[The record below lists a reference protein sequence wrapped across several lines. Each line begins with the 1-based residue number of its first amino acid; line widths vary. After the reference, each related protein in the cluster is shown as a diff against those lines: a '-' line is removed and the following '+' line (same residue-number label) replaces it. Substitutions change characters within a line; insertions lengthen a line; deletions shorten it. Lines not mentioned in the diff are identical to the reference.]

1 MDTVIIVAN
10 IFAFIAFILYTLSFQ
25 FKKRG
30 NVLKTQIF
38 ANIFYTLEYIMLD
51 AYAGVNNSLFGITRS
66 LLFYVFN
73 RKRKKCPPYV
83 AVIFLT
89 LVVIF
94 GFISYTDI
102 FSILPVII
110 SIIFFVA
117 LYTEDMKLYRKVAA
131 IASILWI
138 IYNLAVG
145 AYVSVADYTIELISS
160 LIAIYRFDIKKR
172 TLKEKIKDKFKDTKR
187 R

>member
-1 MDTVIIVAN
+1 MSTVLIVAQV
-10 IFAFIAFILYTLSFQ
+10 FAFFAFILYTLSFQ

-66 LLFYVFN
+66 ILFYVFD
-73 RKRKKCPPYV
+73 KQKKKCPPYV
-83 AVIFLT
+83 AAIFLS

-94 GFISYTDI
+94 GFVSYTDV

-110 SIIFFVA
+110 SVIFFVA
-117 LYTEDMKLYRKVAA
+117 LYTEDMKLYRKVAVV
-131 IASILWI
+131 ASVLWI
-138 IYNLAVG
+138 IYNIVVS
-145 AYVSVADYTIELISS
+145 AYVSVFDYSIELISS
-160 LIAIYRFDIKKR
+160 LVAIYRFDIKKE
-172 TLKEKIKDKFKDTKR
+172 KEKKKDKDKFEKLK
-187 R
+187 